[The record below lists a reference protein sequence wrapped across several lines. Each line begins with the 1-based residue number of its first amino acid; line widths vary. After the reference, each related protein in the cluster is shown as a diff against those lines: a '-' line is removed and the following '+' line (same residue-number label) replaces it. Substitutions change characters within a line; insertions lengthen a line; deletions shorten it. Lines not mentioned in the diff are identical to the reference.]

1 MNLIREV
8 HHARLFRLFL
18 ADMAGRLT
26 VERLADQ
33 LSALADATLEVVM
46 EEVWK
51 TVPGRHIERPKFA
64 IVPTVNSAAR
74 NWPMQATWIWFSC
87 LMIMRRTQKRSTC
100 VSRVD

>member
-33 LSALADATLEVVM
+33 LSALADATLEIVM

-51 TVPGRHIERPKFA
+51 TVPGRHIERPKLPSWLTANWAVRSSPTRA
-64 IVPTVNSAAR
+64 I
-74 NWPMQATWIWFSC
+74 WIG
-87 LMIMRRTQKRSTC
+87 LL
-100 VSRVD
+100 V